1 MFQVITRRSCT
12 VLLFTHIH
20 PFTTRRPATTQRAW
34 RFRSELEW
42 LWEPRG
48 AAAGA
53 TAVGVATTTSPST
66 TTIISTETRMSTVAT
81 AIPALAVAIVAEVEV
96 VVGNIILNTAVE
108 LLTQTGLR
116 RTNSVERLAVI
127 PCPIASQMRAN
138 GSNSRAQATARPEG
152 PVIGAHQTAPELQVA
167 VATDQVRAAWIQTG
181 VEVVIASEAEMYRL
195 VPVVARRAGPLAVPR
210 VAAAARAPAVR
221 EVPQV

>member
-1 MFQVITRRSCT
+1 M

-20 PFTTRRPATTQRAW
+20 PFTTLRPATTQRGW

-48 AAAGA
+48 VAAGG
-53 TAVGVATTTSPST
+53 TAVGVATTTSPT
-66 TTIISTETRMSTVAT
+66 TTIISTETLMSTVAT
-81 AIPALAVAIVAEVEV
+81 AIPALAAAIAAEVEV

-116 RTNSVERLAVI
+116 RTNSAERLVVI
-127 PCPIASQMRAN
+127 PCPIANQMRAN
-138 GSNSRAQATARPEG
+138 GSNSRAQATARPEE
-152 PVIGAHQTAPELQVA
+152 PAIGAHQTARELQVA
-167 VATDQVRAAWIQTG
+167 VATDQVLAAWIQTG
-181 VEVVIASEAEMYRL
+181 VEVVMASEAEMYRL
-195 VPVVARRAGPLAVPR
+195 VRVAARRAGPLAVPR

>member
-1 MFQVITRRSCT
+1 
-12 VLLFTHIH
+12 
-20 PFTTRRPATTQRAW
+20 
-34 RFRSELEW
+34 
-42 LWEPRG
+42 
-48 AAAGA
+48 
-53 TAVGVATTTSPST
+53 
-66 TTIISTETRMSTVAT
+66 MSTVAT
-81 AIPALAVAIVAEVEV
+81 AILALAAAIAAEVEV

-116 RTNSVERLAVI
+116 RTNSAERLVVI

-152 PVIGAHQTAPELQVA
+152 PVIGAHQTARELQVA
-167 VATDQVRAAWIQTG
+167 VATDQVLAAWIQTG
-181 VEVVIASEAEMYRL
+181 VEVVMASEAEMYRL
-195 VPVVARRAGPLAVPR
+195 VRVAARRAGPLAVPR

>member
-1 MFQVITRRSCT
+1 M
-12 VLLFTHIH
+12 VLMFTHIH
-20 PFTTRRPATTQRAW
+20 PFTTLRPGTTQRGW

-48 AAAGA
+48 AAAGG

-66 TTIISTETRMSTVAT
+66 TTIISTETLMSTVAT
-81 AIPALAVAIVAEVEV
+81 AIPALAAAIAAEVEV

-116 RTNSVERLAVI
+116 RTNSAERLVVI

-138 GSNSRAQATARPEG
+138 GSNSWAQATARPEE
-152 PVIGAHQTAPELQVA
+152 PAMGAHQTARELQVA
-167 VATDQVRAAWIQTG
+167 VGTDQVLAAWIQTG
-181 VEVVIASEAEMYRL
+181 EEVVMASEAEMYRL
-195 VPVVARRAGPLAVPR
+195 VREPARPHEPLAVPR
-210 VAAAARAPAVR
+210 VAAAARSPAVP
-221 EVPQV
+221 EGPP

>member
-1 MFQVITRRSCT
+1 M
-12 VLLFTHIH
+12 VLMFTHIH
-20 PFTTRRPATTQRAW
+20 PFTTLRPATTQRAW

-48 AAAGA
+48 AAAGG

-66 TTIISTETRMSTVAT
+66 TTIISTETLMSTVAT
-81 AIPALAVAIVAEVEV
+81 AIPALAAAIAAEVEV
-96 VVGNIILNTAVE
+96 VVGNIILNTAAE

-138 GSNSRAQATARPEG
+138 GSNSRAQANAGRGG
-152 PVIGAHQTAPELQVA
+152 PVIGGPQTEREPQVA
-167 VATDQVRAAWIQTG
+167 VATGQVLAAWIQTG
-181 VEVVIASEAEMYRL
+181 VEVVMASEAEMYRL
-195 VPVVARRAGPLAVPR
+195 VRVAARRAEPLAVPR